1 MVQSSAERYQHSP
14 TAAGHVYLYL
24 TTNGFLI
31 SAFPEYSCLAFSTP
45 CNIVPQFQFLAV
57 STPAFWDILV
67 LFPFPLFHV
76 SHFQRPHLA
85 VSCAGTVYIYFLGL
99 LSPWQNFT
107 RCKVHF
113 TSKSC
118 VLLWQRYCTTL
129 VQRASSKL
137 CGVVLGMELPYFR
150 RGRHIYSAGRPAR
163 WASAHILVYI
173 ILTRFFT
180 IRPTLNSY
188 LHLRYIPLNY
198 LIA

>member
-99 LSPWQNFT
+99 LSLTEFYPVQSSLY
-107 RCKVHF
+107 VQ
-113 TSKSC
+113 
-118 VLLWQRYCTTL
+118 VLHSLILAALLHCTPAVAVSQTLWRGTPYKEWNYGTFAEGATYIQ
-129 VQRASSKL
+129 
-137 CGVVLGMELPYFR
+137 LG
-150 RGRHIYSAGRPAR
+150 GHHVG
-163 WASAHILVYI
+163 H
-173 ILTRFFT
+173 
-180 IRPTLNSY
+180 RPTF
-188 LHLRYIPLNY
+188 
-198 LIA
+198 